1 MIGSALATVN
11 VETHL
16 DRALGLREIDRVAKP
31 SADRGIL
38 FVTAPHP
45 PLTRYYER
53 QSRRERFVRT
63 LFDRG
68 AGTYDRIDSVF
79 SLGTGPRYRRQ
90 ALRRSG
96 LEPGKRMLDI
106 AIGTGLVAR
115 EAARILERPSD
126 VIGLDV
132 SAGMLREA
140 RRTLPIPLV
149 QAKAEAVPLA
159 DATVD
164 LVTVGYALRHFADL
178 DGTFAEFHRVLR
190 PGGSVL
196 LLEIDQPESRFGQA
210 ALQAYLGRVVPTL
223 SRWLGGG
230 RDAGEMMRYFWD
242 TIDACVPPMEIE
254 RALAQ
259 AGFNGVSCE
268 VQLGI
273 FRAYRASK
281 PSAA

>member
-1 MIGSALATVN
+1 MNELPPHPALA
-11 VETHL
+11 
-16 DRALGLREIDRVAKP
+16 
-31 SADRGIL
+31 
-38 FVTAPHP
+38 
-45 PLTRYYER
+45 RYYDR
-53 QSRRERFVRT
+53 QSRRESFVRT

-68 AGTYDRIDSVF
+68 ARAYDQIDRVF
-79 SLGTGPRYRRQ
+79 SLGSGPRYRRD

-96 LEPGKRMLDI
+96 LAPGHQVLDV

-115 EAARILERPSD
+115 EALRILGHPAG

-140 RRTLPIPLV
+140 RRNLPVPLL
-149 QAKAEAVPLA
+149 QARAESIPLA
-159 DATVD
+159 DAAID

-178 DGTFAEFHRVLR
+178 NRTFAEFHRVLR

-196 LLEIDQPESRFGQA
+196 ILEIDQPESRAGQA
-210 ALQAYLGRVVPTL
+210 ALQLYLGRIVPTL

-242 TIDACVPPMEIE
+242 TIDACVPSAAIE
-254 RALAQ
+254 KALAG
-259 AGFNGVSCE
+259 AGFAQVSCE

-273 FRAYRASK
+273 FRAYRASIGGG
-281 PSAA
+281 PGAQPPNVSA